1 MKFRIFFNILTVNHK
16 QNIAFTST
24 KLRQQT
30 SRKYKSNK
38 VVNYIYKLKQHA
50 ATNTCLMLTWQIMR
64 IIKVM

>member
-16 QNIAFTST
+16 QNIASTST

-50 ATNTCLMLTWQIMR
+50 ATKETKL
-64 IIKVM
+64 